1 MVDAPGDRTRNAANR
16 SSRSLRVAIAFSS
29 VLLLLVVVVSTFA
42 VHDVL
47 SDARHTLS
55 LFVAAGVGA
64 ILLTP
69 LVELLGRWMRRIV
82 AITVSVILLIAVTGL
97 VAWGVLGDVNR
108 QIDRLQEAAPS
119 AAAEIEQSDRFGRIA
134 RDFRLEER
142 VTEAVESLSDDAS
155 QQAQKA
161 ARRVATYLIGGILML
176 FLLSW
181 GPRMGT
187 AALAQIPDDET
198 RVRLASVAVAGLRN
212 GRTYLLLALA
222 QSFVVGFVT
231 WMVCRI
237 TDVPAPAPLGL
248 IVGLTSLL
256 PYLGIALGSIPALLL
271 AAGFRPFET
280 VVVLFGVFAALQVAQ
295 VIVQRRLRGRVMYV
309 GPAIVM
315 VVFLIGYGVYGIGG
329 ALFGIALAVFALAV
343 AEAVGTDDLEVPPVV
358 EPSAA

>member
-1 MVDAPGDRTRNAANR
+1 MVDAPGDRSRNASNR
-16 SSRSLRVAIAFSS
+16 SSRSLRVAVAFSS
-29 VLLLLVVVVSTFA
+29 VVLLLVVVVSTFA
-42 VHDVL
+42 VHNVL

-108 QIDRLQEAAPS
+108 QIERLQEAAPN

-142 VTEAVESLSDDAS
+142 VTEAEDSLSQDGS
-155 QQAQKA
+155 QQAQRA

-187 AALAQIPDDET
+187 GALAQIPDDET
-198 RVRLASVAVAGLRN
+198 RVRLASVVVAGLRN
-212 GRTYLLLALA
+212 GRTYLLFALA

-231 WMVCRI
+231 WMACRI
-237 TDVPAPAPLGL
+237 ADVPAPAPLGL

-256 PYLGIALGSIPALLL
+256 PYLGIALGAIPCLLL

-280 VVVLFGVFAALQVAQ
+280 VVVLFAVFAALQVAQ
-295 VIVQRRLRGRVMYV
+295 VIVQRRLRTRVMYV

-329 ALFGIALAVFALAV
+329 ALFGIALAVFALAL
-343 AEAVGTDDLEVPPVV
+343 AEAAGTDDLEVPPVV